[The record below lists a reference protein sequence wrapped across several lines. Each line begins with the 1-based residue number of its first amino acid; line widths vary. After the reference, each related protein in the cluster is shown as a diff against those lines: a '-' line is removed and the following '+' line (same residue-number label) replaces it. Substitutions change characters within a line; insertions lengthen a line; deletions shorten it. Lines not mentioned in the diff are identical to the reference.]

1 MFGWLIRIAVTQYL
15 LSGGGGG
22 GGGSRSPNKAE
33 RDRMSTV
40 TVRGLC
46 QRNELLNFPLSVPAV
61 ENRVNTDQHRT
72 WPESEVGQL
81 LPTPTMCKLL

>member
-1 MFGWLIRIAVTQYL
+1 MFGWLIRIAMTQYL

-22 GGGSRSPNKAE
+22 GSRSPNKPE
-33 RDRMSTV
+33 RGRMSTV

-46 QRNELLNFPLSVPAV
+46 QRNELLNFPVSVPAL
-61 ENRVNTDQHRT
+61 ENRVKT

-81 LPTPTMCKLL
+81 VLTPTVWKLH